1 MSRGGRRADGVSAP
15 AAIPGDAG
23 HVFWVTG
30 LSGAGKTMVSRS
42 LVSRLAAAGRKPLL
56 LDGDVLREV
65 FGGGFGHGIEERRR
79 LAFCYGRLC
88 RELAQQGATVVC
100 ATISMFEA
108 VRAWNRANIPCYTEV
123 YLRMSMA
130 ELVAQDDK
138 GLYRRA
144 LAGELRDVVGV
155 DIEAEE
161 PRHADLVFD
170 RSQGL
175 TPDEIAACVIAHI
188 GIEAVP

>member
-1 MSRGGRRADGVSAP
+1 MLMGDTGR
-15 AAIPGDAG
+15 
-23 HVFWVTG
+23 VFWITG
-30 LSGAGKTMVSRS
+30 LSGAGKTAVAGH
-42 LVSRLAAAGRKPLL
+42 LVTGLAATGLDPIL

-79 LAFCYGRLC
+79 LAFCYARLC
-88 RELAQQGATVVC
+88 RELSRQRATVVC

-108 VRAWNRANIPCYTEV
+108 VREWNRANIPCYTEV
-123 YLRMSMA
+123 YLRMSLA
-130 ELVAQDDK
+130 ELVAQDEK

-161 PRHADLVFD
+161 PRHADLVFG
-170 RSQGL
+170 RAQGL
-175 TPDEIAACVIAHI
+175 SAEEIAGRVLEHVGLAMK
-188 GIEAVP
+188 P

>member
-1 MSRGGRRADGVSAP
+1 VTTSS
-15 AAIPGDAG
+15 DAG
-23 HVFWVTG
+23 RVFWITG
-30 LSGAGKTMVSRS
+30 LSGAGKTAVAKQ
-42 LVSRLAAAGRKPLL
+42 LVSRLAEAGRRPLL

-65 FGGGFGHGIEERRR
+65 FGGGFGHGVDERRR

-88 RELAQQGATVVC
+88 HELARQGATVVC

-123 YLRMSMA
+123 YLRMSLA

-138 GLYRRA
+138 GLYKRA

-170 RSQGL
+170 RAQGL
-175 TPDEIAACVIAHI
+175 APAEIAQRVMGHAGI
-188 GIEAVP
+188 GATP